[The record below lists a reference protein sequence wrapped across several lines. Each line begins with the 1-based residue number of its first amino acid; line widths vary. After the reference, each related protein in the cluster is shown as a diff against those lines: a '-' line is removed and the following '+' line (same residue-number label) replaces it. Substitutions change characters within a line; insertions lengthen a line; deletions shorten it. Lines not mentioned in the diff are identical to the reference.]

1 MQPTRGFLPL
11 DSDARLSMSD
21 LARLVGMSSPSVSE
35 RIRRLEALCVPL
47 SLMSSAIGYQI
58 SAVEFQLAEAS
69 S

>member
-1 MQPTRGFLPL
+1 
-11 DSDARLSMSD
+11 MSD